1 VTDTESVESFRLRA
15 RAWIAANLALEA
27 DGRQPGVPRRDEAAW
42 QRAREL
48 QRRLHAGGFAGI
60 CFPKEYGG
68 LGLTP
73 AHQRAFNEEAAG
85 HEMPVLLNIPT
96 FAICCATILETASEE
111 VKREHLAAAI
121 RGEEILVQ
129 FLSEPGNG
137 SDLASV
143 TTRADRRGDSFVL
156 SGTKIWSS
164 AAYAADYALCLART
178 DWDVPKHEGLTM
190 FLLKVRQP
198 GIEIRQIRQ
207 IDGSSEFC
215 QEFIDGVEVPA
226 GCVVGEV
233 NGGWAVASRQLFHE
247 RSSMGGTSPYISGRH
262 PGRDRRTS
270 TGELIALAR
279 RAGRAGDPVVRELI
293 AEYHGLD
300 RIESWLA
307 DRVGAA
313 IRSGQLPSSASS
325 VPRLFSGDAI
335 TRRAEIALEVAGPL
349 GAMSDPVTP
358 PGSRPPREP
367 AVGVRFLAR
376 QGGSLGG
383 GSTEIARNIIS
394 ERLLDMPR
402 EHAADKGVPF
412 SQVKRGR

>member
-1 VTDTESVESFRLRA
+1 MESVESFRLRA
-15 RAWIAANLALEA
+15 RAWVAANLTVEGEA
-27 DGRQPGVPRRDEAAW
+27 PGHGTGVARRDEAVW

-48 QRRLHAGGFAGI
+48 QARLHAGGFAGI

-73 AHQRAFNEEAAG
+73 AHQRAFNEEVVG
-85 HEMPVLLNIPT
+85 YEMPVLLNIPT
-96 FAICCATILETASEE
+96 FAICCATIAETASEE
-111 VKREHLAAAI
+111 LKREHLAAAI

-129 FLSEPGNG
+129 FLSEPGSG

-190 FLLKVRQP
+190 FLLKVHQP
-198 GIEIRQIRQ
+198 GIEVRQIRQ
-207 IDGSSEFC
+207 VDGSSEFC

-226 GCVVGEV
+226 ANVVGEV

-247 RSSMGGTSPYISGRH
+247 RSSMGGASPYISGRH
-262 PGRDRRTS
+262 PGRDRVTAIE
-270 TGELIALAR
+270 ELVGLAR
-279 RAGRAGDPVVRELI
+279 RAGRADDPAAAELI
-293 AEYHGLD
+293 AEYHALD
-300 RIESWLA
+300 RIQSWLA
-307 DRVGAA
+307 DRVAAA
-313 IRSGQLPSSASS
+313 IRAGQLPPAASS
-325 VPRLFSGDAI
+325 VPRLFSGEAI

-349 GAMSDPVTP
+349 AVMSDPARLTGSHP
-358 PGSRPPREP
+358 PHEP

-383 GSTEIARNIIS
+383 GSTEMARNIIS
-394 ERLLDMPR
+394 ERLLGMPR
-402 EHAADKGVPF
+402 EPAADKGVPF